1 MPDSAIAASRPA
13 AAAYAALEARILDRD
28 QKGASEVYYGLVRD
42 GRPLPEMLREAV
54 RIHAPYTHVPYH
66 ERIDDGYVN
75 FVNNDHCLLSARA
88 TLHLAAMLPAA
99 AAGLPMAQTIWYI
112 PTGLD
117 IWNQKIAKAP
127 GHYSRGFQ
135 MPDGPPPPVVHWPD
149 QAPLALDG
157 PLKERL
163 GRWMT
168 LVHRGQVIDAYR
180 VFLGLMQNPAERR
193 AALAELCFA
202 GLIDVQDRSF
212 QNRSYTTGHK
222 SFRARATVELGEAI
236 GWETAHDVLYA
247 GALDIAVGPR
257 WYSLY
262 EVACNAITVYIDG
275 QTLHA
280 VPYGGTSQQ
289 ERAMLADNKA
299 PIDAQETE
307 ALIEA
312 VLREPE
318 PAYLLHLTALLKAG
332 KSPRALLDALQVG
345 AAQVV
350 LETHNDLNFSLPQ
363 HCYEYVNTLGW
374 FWDKFQHPQRL
385 KLLFL
390 AAAYLNQNA
399 FHQKLTDD
407 LTPPRIDKPAKAAG
421 LDAAAMAVRAE
432 AACVTLDAPQA
443 LGWVQASLD
452 AGHDSAPMA
461 QALALACAR
470 LGNDPHNQEIALCML
485 EDFGKNRNPLKGRLL
500 LAAAQHTARH
510 RKYGDPLDCS
520 RRFGKALGVAALAYG
535 SLDGSPRGRTP
546 PLARLELRP

>member
-1 MPDSAIAASRPA
+1 MSPDSVTATRNTDPR
-13 AAAYAALEARILDRD
+13 YAALEERILARD
-28 QKGASEVYYGLVRD
+28 QKGASEVYYGLVRE

-66 ERIDDGYVN
+66 ERIDDGFVN

-88 TLHLAAMLPAA
+88 ALHLSKMVPAA
-99 AAGLPMAQTIWYI
+99 AAGLPLAQTIWYI

-127 GHYSRGFQ
+127 GHYSRGFK
-135 MPDGPPPPVVHWPD
+135 MPDGPPPAPVVHWSD
-149 QAPLALDG
+149 QPPMALEG
-157 PLKERL
+157 SLKERL

-168 LVHRGQVIDAYR
+168 LVHRGQVVDAYR
-180 VFLGLMQNPAERR
+180 VFLGLMENPQERR

-202 GLIDVQDRSF
+202 GLIDIQDRSF

-236 GWETAHDVLYA
+236 GWDDAHDVLYA

-262 EVACNAITVYIDG
+262 EVACNAITVYLEG

-280 VPYGGTSQQ
+280 VPYSGTTEQ
-289 ERAMLADNKA
+289 ERAILANNKA
-299 PIDAQETE
+299 PLDAAETE
-307 ALIEA
+307 ALLDAI
-312 VLREPE
+312 LRQPE
-318 PAYLLHLTALLKAG
+318 PAYLTQVTALLKAG
-332 KSPRALLDALQVG
+332 KSPRAILDAIQVG
-345 AAQVV
+345 AATVAI
-350 LETHNDLNFSLPQ
+350 ETHDELNFSLPQ

-374 FWDKFQHPQRL
+374 FWDKFDHPQRL
-385 KLLFL
+385 KLLYL

-399 FHQKLTDD
+399 FHQKLTGD
-407 LTPPRIDKPAKAAG
+407 LMPPRIETRSAGSLAAEEI
-421 LDAAAMAVRAE
+421 ANRVE
-432 AACVTLDAPQA
+432 AACVSLDSPTA
-443 LGWVQASLD
+443 LGWVQAALQSGQD
-452 AGHDSAPMA
+452 TAPVVRA
-461 QALALACAR
+461 IALACSR

-500 LAAAQHTARH
+500 LAAAHHTARH

-520 RRFGKALGVAALAYG
+520 RRFGQALGVA
-535 SLDGSPRGRTP
+535 
-546 PLARLELRP
+546 ELI